1 MRDKKVSKKLYYV
14 DSVKPINHGEKFIVR
29 LLDQTPYSYV
39 AKKVYAEILPGLVDQ
54 RLFLYNREKKK
65 EKFTIITE
73 GRQNG
78 FRDGAFVRL
87 DEKSQKCKQKKL
99 LLLRLEDEDIE
110 VYPDKEAGEQTELQK
125 QKQKQKYK
133 EKELIENFNLNLT
146 ETTRE
151 TAPKLYCFNVG
162 QGDMSLFISSRGHAF
177 IIDTHITDSRKQD
190 ILAELK
196 RILGGRPIEALIL
209 THRHYDHYLGAYML
223 LNDKEFNVKHLIV
236 NQSFLTD
243 PKPNQVDKL
252 LNKAEEKGCRIIS
265 STSEGIIND
274 GSTKLYFS
282 FHSGNTDENDNSIL
296 LQIYCDD
303 KLYYLTGD
311 MGYETLE
318 AENLKDTHEQV
329 VLKVSHH
336 GSDTGTSCS
345 FLYRLHRK
353 KINILCQMN
362 NQCIP
367 DYCPIV
373 TNNKAVDCQA
383 FISVGKNN
391 RYGHPKQKCWNQL
404 KYAGFNTILSHS
416 KKEAHCF

>member
-1 MRDKKVSKKLYYV
+1 M
-14 DSVKPINHGEKFIVR
+14 
-29 LLDQTPYSYV
+29 
-39 AKKVYAEILPGLVDQ
+39 
-54 RLFLYNREKKK
+54 
-65 EKFTIITE
+65 
-73 GRQNG
+73 
-78 FRDGAFVRL
+78 
-87 DEKSQKCKQKKL
+87 
-99 LLLRLEDEDIE
+99 RLEDEDIE

-282 FHSGNTDENDNSIL
+282 FHSGNTDEMII
-296 LQIYCDD
+296 Q
-303 KLYYLTGD
+303 YYFRYIV
-311 MGYETLE
+311 M
-318 AENLKDTHEQV
+318 
-329 VLKVSHH
+329 
-336 GSDTGTSCS
+336 
-345 FLYRLHRK
+345 
-353 KINILCQMN
+353 INYI
-362 NQCIP
+362 I
-367 DYCPIV
+367 
-373 TNNKAVDCQA
+373 
-383 FISVGKNN
+383 
-391 RYGHPKQKCWNQL
+391 
-404 KYAGFNTILSHS
+404 
-416 KKEAHCF
+416 

>member
-1 MRDKKVSKKLYYV
+1 MKKSKM
-14 DSVKPINHGEKFIVR
+14 
-29 LLDQTPYSYV
+29 QT
-39 AKKVYAEILPGLVDQ
+39 
-54 RLFLYNREKKK
+54 
-65 EKFTIITE
+65 
-73 GRQNG
+73 
-78 FRDGAFVRL
+78 
-87 DEKSQKCKQKKL
+87 KKL

-252 LNKAEEKGCRIIS
+252 LNKAEEK
-265 STSEGIIND
+265 D
-274 GSTKLYFS
+274 
-282 FHSGNTDENDNSIL
+282 
-296 LQIYCDD
+296 
-303 KLYYLTGD
+303 
-311 MGYETLE
+311 
-318 AENLKDTHEQV
+318 V
-329 VLKVSHH
+329 VL
-336 GSDTGTSCS
+336 
-345 FLYRLHRK
+345 FLQPAR
-353 KINILCQMN
+353 
-362 NQCIP
+362 
-367 DYCPIV
+367 
-373 TNNKAVDCQA
+373 
-383 FISVGKNN
+383 
-391 RYGHPKQKCWNQL
+391 
-404 KYAGFNTILSHS
+404 
-416 KKEAHCF
+416 E